1 MIQKMS
7 LEQCSNTSREFRT
20 ITVKRTRKSRTYTS
34 NKKGGEISLKMK
46 VPPSKFAQKIRDLF
60 FTILGRRNE

>member
-1 MIQKMS
+1 MTRKMS
-7 LEQCSNTSREFRT
+7 QKQCSSTSKEFRPIT
-20 ITVKRTRKSRTYTS
+20 IKREKDTRTYTS

-60 FTILGRRNE
+60 YTIFGRMK